1 MKIKKPIDL
10 QRSLALQDF
19 WKRSRCHLITVGL
32 ALTCAGG
39 FVSCSE
45 YDLDENTPAGW
56 DRSIYSWLDEQ
67 GDFTTMVK
75 LINDLDYRDVL
86 AKTGSKTL
94 FAADDQAFDR
104 FFKNNSWGVKKYE
117 DLTVAQKRKLLFG
130 AMINNSYQVQA
141 LSSTPN
147 AKIFRMR
154 TIGPCIREETLWWC
168 CMMLPRRR

>member
-130 AMINNSYQVQA
+130 AMINWNS
-141 LSSTPN
+141 
-147 AKIFRMR
+147 
-154 TIGPCIREETLWWC
+154 C
-168 CMMLPRRR
+168 